1 MNYDIYYNTLNIT
14 REATIND
21 IKKAYRQLSI
31 KYHPDKNNNG
41 NSSQFNRINEAYSK
55 LINDYDIIKLN
66 DKNTSQELLLSK
78 SSGTATNAVNNN
90 DMLYK
95 YGTTI
100 MNNNYEDIIINLSL
114 IYSEAYSGCNKPIIV
129 DRKIIT
135 NNFCINEK
143 ETLYIQIPKGID
155 NNEIIT
161 LHNKGNMYINN
172 GITNNSNI
180 KIIIVLKPHEYFE
193 RNGLDIIFIKTITL
207 KEALIGFSFVLNHI
221 NNKNYNITCSEII
234 HFNYEKIKNNMGF
247 MRDNF
252 IGNLIIKFIIVF
264 PSAISQEAKQQLEK
278 LL

>member
-100 MNNNYEDIIINLSL
+100 MNNN
-114 IYSEAYSGCNKPIIV
+114 
-129 DRKIIT
+129 
-135 NNFCINEK
+135 
-143 ETLYIQIPKGID
+143 
-155 NNEIIT
+155 
-161 LHNKGNMYINN
+161 
-172 GITNNSNI
+172 
-180 KIIIVLKPHEYFE
+180 
-193 RNGLDIIFIKTITL
+193 
-207 KEALIGFSFVLNHI
+207 
-221 NNKNYNITCSEII
+221 
-234 HFNYEKIKNNMGF
+234 
-247 MRDNF
+247 
-252 IGNLIIKFIIVF
+252 
-264 PSAISQEAKQQLEK
+264 
-278 LL
+278 